1 MNINFN
7 KLETLAKEKNINL
20 ENLIKNIDLND
31 SIAIYDICSQLGITP
46 SDLYSDEVEKHID
59 IKSFEST
66 APFVNVNEIKQ
77 SNTTYNVLE
86 IFAGAGGLML
96 GLEKAGLN
104 TIGAIEIDKHA
115 CATLSTN
122 RKHLNVIEG
131 DIEQIVK
138 NGIRNYIGD
147 IEVDVLSGGYPCQAF
162 SFAGKKLGLNDARG
176 TMFYWYAQLLHD
188 LQPKMFLAENVRG
201 LVSHEK
207 GATLQ
212 GMIEVFDEVG
222 YNVTYKVLKATD
234 YNVAQKRERIFI
246 IGTRKDLKKGEFQ
259 FPEPQ
264 EYKPVLRDVLKNV
277 PPSPGRVYPPR
288 KKEIMDMVPPGGY
301 WRDLPIEIQKEYMKG
316 SFYLGGGKTGMARRI
331 SWDEPCLTLTTAP
344 DMKQTER
351 CHPDETRPFTVREYA
366 RIQSF
371 PDDWI
376 FEGPMTAQYKQ
387 IGNAVPVELARHVG
401 LAIVNHLNKLE
412 TKYNTIQDNFSV
424 KENPPKIKQI
434 AFEF

>member
-1 MNINFN
+1 MNIDLK
-7 KLETLAKEKNINL
+7 KLEALANEKNVDLDNL
-20 ENLIKNIDLND
+20 LQNIDLND
-31 SIAIYDICSQLGITP
+31 SIAVYDLCSQLGITP
-46 SDLYSDEVEKHID
+46 SDLYTNKYEKKID
-59 IKSFEST
+59 IKSFESM
-66 APFVNVNEIKQ
+66 APFININEIKKTD
-77 SNTTYNVLE
+77 TTYNVLE

-96 GLEKAGLN
+96 GLEKAGFN
-104 TIGAIEIDKHA
+104 TIGAVEIDKHA
-115 CATLSTN
+115 CATLRTN
-122 RKHLNVIEG
+122 RENLNVIEG

-138 NGIRNYIGD
+138 KGIRNYIGN
-147 IEVDVLSGGYPCQAF
+147 IEVDILSGGYPCQAF

-188 LQPKMFLAENVRG
+188 LKPKMFLAENVRG

-207 GATLQ
+207 GQTLQ

-246 IGTRKDLKKGEFQ
+246 IGTRKDINKGEFQ

-264 EYKPVLRDVLKNV
+264 EYKPVLRDVLQNV
-277 PPSPGRVYPPR
+277 PPSPGKVYPPR

-331 SWDEPCLTLTTAP
+331 SWDEPSLTLTTAP

-371 PDDWI
+371 PDNWT
-376 FEGPMTAQYKQ
+376 FEGPITAQYKQ

-401 LAIVNHLNKLE
+401 LAMMHHLNKPNL
-412 TKYNTIQDNFSV
+412 QSV
-424 KENPPKIKQI
+424 ELSTVTPSREVSSKVAQLT
-434 AFEF
+434 FDL